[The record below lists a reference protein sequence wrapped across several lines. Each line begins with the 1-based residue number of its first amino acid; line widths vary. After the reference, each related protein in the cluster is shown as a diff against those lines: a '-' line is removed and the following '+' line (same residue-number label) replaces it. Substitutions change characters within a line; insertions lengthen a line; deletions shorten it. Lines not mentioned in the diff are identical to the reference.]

1 MGFWRYVITWGAQK
15 NKMWKIQSQANIVT
29 FLRQTLGTKWLNL
42 ANLGLLMNHF
52 LLSGM
57 NIDINKVIYVEKIQ
71 ILTQKI
77 MKLKG

>member
-1 MGFWRYVITWGAQK
+1 M
-15 NKMWKIQSQANIVT
+15 T